1 MVADA
6 ARLEESIRHL
16 AAIPRPSASEGE
28 RVAAEWLA
36 AELRAA
42 GCRDAGIEEERAHGT
57 YWWPLGLLAGIGAL
71 GGGAALRGGRVRR
84 LLGAALGGTAAA
96 GLAGELGGG
105 SLWFRRACLP
115 HHSTWNVVA
124 EAGDPDA
131 RETLI
136 VLAHHDAAR
145 EGLIYHPAIPRLVG
159 RLVPTAIAERQK
171 TSPPLLLL
179 VFGGPALVGLGA
191 LLGDRRAVQ
200 AGTVL
205 CAGTVLAM
213 ADLAAR
219 DTVPGANDNLSAV
232 AALLE
237 VARALEERPVDGLR
251 VLLVSCGAEESLQE
265 GMQGFARRHFPALPT
280 RHTRVFCLETVGSR
294 DLVCP
299 ESEGMLLRRGYDAEF
314 KDLTSECARQA
325 GVELTR
331 GYRLSF
337 ASDALVALR
346 AGYRSVMIG
355 SLNEYRAPA
364 NYHWRTDTPENV
376 DYGSVVGAVRLCDT
390 VIRRLARQAAPAPA

>member
-1 MVADA
+1 MSVDVD
-6 ARLEESIRHL
+6 RLEQVIRHL
-16 AAIPRPSASEGE
+16 AAIPRPSASAGE
-28 RVAAEWLA
+28 REAAEWLTGQ
-36 AELRAA
+36 LRDA
-42 GCRDAGIEEERAHGT
+42 GCREARVEEERAHGT
-57 YWWPLGLLAGIGAL
+57 YWWPLGLLAALGAL
-71 GGGAALRGGRVRR
+71 GGACALRGGRVRR
-84 LLGAALGGTAAA
+84 LAGAMLGGAAAA

-105 SLWFRRACLP
+105 SLWFRRAFLP
-115 HHSTWNVVA
+115 HRSTWNVVA
-124 EAGDPDA
+124 EAGDRDA
-131 RETLI
+131 RETLV

-145 EGLIYHPAIPRLVG
+145 EGLIYHPEIPRLID
-159 RLVPTAIAERQK
+159 RLVPSAIIERQK
-171 TSPPLLLL
+171 SSPPLLLL
-179 VFGGPALVGLGA
+179 VFGGPLLVALGA

-200 AGTVL
+200 VGTAV
-205 CAGTVLAM
+205 CGGTVLAM
-213 ADLAAR
+213 TDLAVR
-219 DTVPGANDNLSAV
+219 GTVPGANDNLTAV
-232 AALLE
+232 AALIG
-237 VARALEERPVDGLR
+237 VAHALRERPVDGLR
-251 VLLVSCGAEESLQE
+251 VLLVSCGSEESLQE

-299 ESEGMLLRRGYDAEF
+299 ECEGMLVRRSYDAEF
-314 KDLTSECARQA
+314 KDLTSECAREA

-376 DYGSVVGAVRLCDT
+376 DYGSVAGAVRLCEAVT
-390 VIRRLARQAAPAPA
+390 RRLAAGAAPAPA

>member
-1 MVADA
+1 
-6 ARLEESIRHL
+6 
-16 AAIPRPSASEGE
+16 
-28 RVAAEWLA
+28 
-36 AELRAA
+36 
-42 GCRDAGIEEERAHGT
+42 
-57 YWWPLGLLAGIGAL
+57 
-71 GGGAALRGGRVRR
+71 
-84 LLGAALGGTAAA
+84 
-96 GLAGELGGG
+96 
-105 SLWFRRACLP
+105 
-115 HHSTWNVVA
+115 
-124 EAGDPDA
+124 
-131 RETLI
+131 
-136 VLAHHDAAR
+136 
-145 EGLIYHPAIPRLVG
+145 
-159 RLVPTAIAERQK
+159 
-171 TSPPLLLL
+171 
-179 VFGGPALVGLGA
+179 
-191 LLGDRRAVQ
+191 
-200 AGTVL
+200 
-205 CAGTVLAM
+205 
-213 ADLAAR
+213 
-219 DTVPGANDNLSAV
+219 
-232 AALLE
+232 
-237 VARALEERPVDGLR
+237 LEERPVDGLR

-280 RHTRVFCLETVGSR
+280 RHTRAFCLETVGSR

-314 KDLTSECARQA
+314 KDFTSECARQA